1 MEVLEI
7 KDVCYG
13 YNTDTSKR
21 NVLNN
26 ICCSFELG
34 KFYAII
40 GKSGSGKS
48 TLLSL
53 MAGLDLPQSGQI
65 VFEGTATH
73 VMDLDKY
80 RRQCAAVVY
89 QDFGLFPLLTALEN
103 IMYPMELCHLNK
115 KEAMEKAK
123 ELAVRVSLPENLL
136 DRYPGKISGGEQQ
149 RVAIARALA
158 MDRRLI
164 LADEPT
170 GNLDNEN
177 STVIIDLLTKLAH
190 NEGKCVIVVTHDIFL
205 MQKADIV
212 YHIVDGRL
220 AEYKLPS

>member
-1 MEVLEI
+1 MVLIEL
-7 KDVCYG
+7 KDVCYS
-13 YNTDTSKR
+13 YNTDTQKK

-26 ICCSFELG
+26 VCCSFERG

-53 MAGLDLPQSGQI
+53 MAGLDIPQSGQI

-73 VMDLDKY
+73 KLDLDKY

-103 IMYPMELCHLNK
+103 IMYPMELCHVDK
-115 KEAMEKAK
+115 KKAMADAK
-123 ELAVRVSLPENLL
+123 ELATLVSLPENLL

-149 RVAIARALA
+149 RVAVARALA

-170 GNLDNEN
+170 GNLDSEN
-177 STVIIDLLTKLAH
+177 SAVIIDLLSRLAH
-190 NEGKCVIVVTHDIFL
+190 NEGKCVIVVTHDIFV
-205 MQKADIV
+205 MQKADLV
-212 YHIVDGRL
+212 YHIVDGKL
-220 AEYKLPS
+220 TNYK

>member
-1 MEVLEI
+1 MALIEL

-13 YNTDTSKR
+13 YGGNIEKK

-26 ICCSFELG
+26 VSCSFEQG

-53 MAGLDLPQSGQI
+53 MAGLDLPQSGQL
-65 VFEGTATH
+65 VFEGTSTDKL
-73 VMDLDKY
+73 DLDKY

-89 QDFGLFPLLTALEN
+89 QDFSLFPLLTALEN
-103 IMYPMELCHLNK
+103 IMYPMELCHVD
-115 KEAMEKAK
+115 KERAKADARA
-123 ELAVRVSLPENLL
+123 LAGLVSLPENLL

-170 GNLDNEN
+170 GNLDSEN
-177 STVIIDLLTKLAH
+177 SAVIIDLLSQLAH
-190 NEGKCVIVVTHDIFL
+190 KEGRCVIVVTHDIFV
-205 MQKADIV
+205 MKKADTV

-220 AEYKLPS
+220 TNYS